1 VPSSVSV
8 SAAFLASQ
16 AERVAAV
23 TRTGGPGCGTLAEP
37 ASAATTF
44 LAVGR
49 NADNDRHDAS
59 RAAETSDTSDASDIP
74 AHEPALRPALERR
87 ADPRRRRGRR
97 VRRLFRSAPGP
108 VPPAPGTGG
117 AAGEP
122 LLQLARGASRRR
134 LGRTRLAVITPET
147 APHQSYFPERTLAQW
162 LRGHGYPAVVHAFP
176 QTGVQPLRAAYEAL
190 IALHRIDAVVL
201 VDGGTD
207 ILLRGD
213 EAGLGTPEEDLTSV
227 AALAALDD
235 VPHRLVVSLGFGVD
249 AYHGV
254 NHVQVLE
261 NIAALEREGAC
272 LGAFSVP
279 RATRE
284 GALYLD
290 AVAHAQEH
298 TPERPSIVN
307 GSVAAAVRGECGDV
321 RFTDRTRGSEM
332 FVNPLM
338 SLYFAFDLP
347 ASPPAACTWTASR
360 TPI

>member
-1 VPSSVSV
+1 MTPPKP
-8 SAAFLASQ
+8 AAPPTPATSLHTNPFFDRLAD
-16 AERVAAV
+16 AERILVAGA
-23 TRTGGPGCGTLAEP
+23 GGGFDVYSGLPLALSLLHQGREVRLANLSFSSLAGLP
-37 ASAATTF
+37 ADAWAAPD
-44 LAVGR
+44 LAV
-49 NADNDRHDAS
+49 
-59 RAAETSDTSDASDIP
+59 
-74 AHEPALRPALERR
+74 
-87 ADPRRRRGRR
+87 
-97 VRRLFRSAPGP
+97 V
-108 VPPAPGTGG
+108 
-117 AAGEP
+117 
-122 LLQLARGASRRR
+122 
-134 LGRTRLAVITPET
+134 TPET

-190 IALHRIDAVVL
+190 IALHGIDAVVL

-261 NIAALEREGAC
+261 NIAALEREGAY

-279 RATRE
+279 RTTRE

-321 RFTDRTRGSEM
+321 RFTDRTRGSEL

-347 ASPPAACTWTASR
+347 GLAARCLYLDRIEDTHLMRQVQSRIAEFRETVVIRPPRAF
-360 TPI
+360 PH